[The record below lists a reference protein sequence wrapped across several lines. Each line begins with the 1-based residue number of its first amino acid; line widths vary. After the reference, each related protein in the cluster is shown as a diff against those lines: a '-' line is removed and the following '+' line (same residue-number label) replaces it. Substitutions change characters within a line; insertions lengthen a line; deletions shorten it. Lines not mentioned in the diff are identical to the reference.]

1 MWTEQS
7 GQKRGDVNRV
17 GLVVGNGLDRIKMG
31 RGVWSGIQ
39 TVHTG
44 PGLKCGSASGCVEGW
59 EWPVNQGQAG

>member
-1 MWTEQS
+1 
-7 GQKRGDVNRV
+7 
-17 GLVVGNGLDRIKMG
+17 MG